1 MRGIDED
8 GFAVVWSLHLRATKR
23 QGQTSFAAN
32 FVETE
37 QIINYERHTS
47 SFVQTHGSIPL
58 HWSQRPTLKYKPTPK
73 VDSSSNEQETGIQLH
88 FDRQIVHYG
97 RQTVVNLINQKGS
110 EKKLGDAF
118 QYLTNVV
125 QSLLARRSLS
135 AQLKSFGVIS
145 EGEKLEQKK
154 EFETS
159 FKNIWADNA
168 DYCAIQYAGTG
179 ALKTDFTRTGKR
191 TPLGAIKDGYN
202 SAIRYY
208 YNNFADGFR
217 Q

>member
-8 GFAVVWSLHLRATKR
+8 G
-23 QGQTSFAAN
+23 FAAN

-110 EKKLGDAF
+110 EKKLGGF
-118 QYLTNVV
+118 SILVTKLSSLPIWYERERRTNVV

-217 Q
+217 QVR